1 MDFDNSDG
9 RLYAWIYQGSGA
21 NQYGTIDPATGAFT
35 PQSMDDPFGEFEGAT
50 QTLCFEN
57 ALLFQDGFESGNTGA
72 WTTTV
77 Q

>member
-1 MDFDNSDG
+1 
-9 RLYAWIYQGSGA
+9 
-21 NQYGTIDPATGAFT
+21 
-35 PQSMDDPFGEFEGAT
+35 MDDPFGEFEGAT